1 MTYIAAIDQGTTSTR
16 CVIVDESGTE
26 KASAQIEHKQHLP
39 RQGWVEHNPM
49 EIWHNTRRAASAAM
63 VDLDADPGDIKAL
76 GITNQRETAVVW
88 DKKTG
93 RPIYNAIVWQDTRTS
108 GVHEPANKWQDKTG
122 LLANSYPAGPK
133 IAWILD
139 NVDGARERAERGEL
153 LAGTIDTWLLWNLTG
168 GARGDDGRPALHLTD
183 VTNASRTLLMDL
195 DTLDW
200 DDELCE
206 KVGVPRK
213 ILPEIRP
220 SIGDFGRVRSRG
232 TLARVPIVGVLGDQ
246 QAALFGQA
254 GFHEG
259 AAKNTY
265 GTGLFMLVNT
275 GKEKKGSQHGLLITI
290 AYQRAGEEPVFALE
304 GSVAVGGSLIQWL
317 RDQMGIIPSA
327 AASEDVAADDN
338 GGVYIV
344 PAFSGLFAPRWR
356 PDARGVI
363 VGLTRFA
370 DRSHITRAALEA
382 TCFQTREVVEAIESD
397 ADTQITSLRVD
408 GGMVENNLLMQ
419 LQADIL
425 GVEVLRPQDI
435 ETTVLGAAFAAGL
448 GSGVWESMD
457 DLAALVDVDRTWS
470 PDMSAAERN
479 RLYAEWN
486 RAVERSFDWAG
497 AEHENAEHEGA
508 TSQRSNAPD
517 GSDGAESPR
526 RRKALG
532 RRKWLRRWF
541 S

>member
-1 MTYIAAIDQGTTSTR
+1 M
-16 CVIVDESGTE
+16 
-26 KASAQIEHKQHLP
+26 
-39 RQGWVEHNPM
+39 
-49 EIWHNTRRAASAAM
+49 
-63 VDLDADPGDIKAL
+63 
-76 GITNQRETAVVW
+76 
-88 DKKTG
+88 
-93 RPIYNAIVWQDTRTS
+93 
-108 GVHEPANKWQDKTG
+108 
-122 LLANSYPAGPK
+122 
-133 IAWILD
+133 
-139 NVDGARERAERGEL
+139 
-153 LAGTIDTWLLWNLTG
+153 
-168 GARGDDGRPALHLTD
+168 
-183 VTNASRTLLMDL
+183 
-195 DTLDW
+195 
-200 DDELCE
+200 
-206 KVGVPRK
+206 
-213 ILPEIRP
+213 
-220 SIGDFGRVRSRG
+220 
-232 TLARVPIVGVLGDQ
+232 LGDQ

-275 GKEKKGSQHGLLITI
+275 GKEKKASRRGLLTTI

-317 RDQMGIIPSA
+317 RDQMGIIPTA

-425 GVEVLRPQDI
+425 GVEVLRPRDI

-457 DLAALVDVDRTWS
+457 DIAALVDVDRTWS
-470 PDMSAAERN
+470 PDMPAAERS

-497 AEHENAEHEGA
+497 AEHEGAGDAGA
-508 TSQRSNAPD
+508 TSQQSSVP
-517 GSDGAESPR
+517 GEPDGAESPR
-526 RRKALG
+526 RRRALG